1 MTNSRRTIGTP
12 HSPVMAD
19 VSPPKALVF
28 GILGGIGRAA
38 YEAIDAN
45 IKYELTF
52 TVGSNPAAH

>member
-1 MTNSRRTIGTP
+1 
-12 HSPVMAD
+12 MAD